1 MRLKIFILTTML
13 ITLISGVL
21 FYKNLTQINP
31 NSNVLKVDFDELRS
45 IDQDI
50 LNASLQLRLNFQNRQ
65 IEMSNEL
72 NRTKEFMALV
82 ESINRVSPELKD
94 SVFKILNHFKDR
106 IDRMYELTST
116 LSDLKSNLQY
126 LHPLSNEI
134 EKKNIKYQLNKRDF
148 YRECLIDAYMYV
160 AHPHKDYENRLEED
174 VKILSQIVAISSA
187 PMNEVKS
194 YLSKLEGVLHNTK
207 KADLILNKLSN
218 NSIETEMKIIAK
230 HYAETLEIQNE
241 QNENLLTFMFFAI
254 GIYIL
259 FMIFILKKN

>member
-1 MRLKIFILTTML
+1 ML

-21 FYKNLTQINP
+21 FYKSLTQINP

-45 IDQDI
+45 VDQDI
-50 LNASLQLRLNFQNRQ
+50 LNAALLLRLSFQNRQ
-65 IEMSNEL
+65 IELNDEL

-82 ESINRVSPELKD
+82 ESINRASPELKD
-94 SVFKILNHFKDR
+94 SVFKILNHFKER
-106 IDRMYELTST
+106 IERMYELTSAIT
-116 LSDLKSNLQY
+116 DLKSNLQY

-134 EKKNIKYQLNKRDF
+134 EKKKIKYQLNKRDF

-160 AHPHKDYENRLEED
+160 AHPHEDYENRLEED
-174 VKILSQIVAISSA
+174 VKILSQIVAFSST
-187 PMNEVKS
+187 PLNEVKN
-194 YLSKLEGVLHNTK
+194 YLIKLEGVLQSTK
-207 KADLILNKLSN
+207 KIELILNKLSDQ
-218 NSIETEMKIIAK
+218 SIETEMKVVAK

-254 GIYIL
+254 GVYIL